1 MRNIVLFLVIVILSG
16 CSPLNYQYTTL
27 NTAGHID
34 SIYGDVEII
43 ESETQLR
50 RKLARDFRFRLDLQ
64 RYWNSQPYG
73 IVAQYYW
80 SLDRGWRYGFNSPY
94 EMWSSSNW
102 FDYPFGYGYGYG
114 WNHWNRWNHWN
125 HWNGWGYSYYNS
137 SFNNW
142 NVGPFS
148 NRGYNVVY
156 NASRRGSLTSN
167 ISNRVRTNTNRKPVV
182 VNKPTI
188 RVNKPRINNNNTIII
203 NNNNRPSYNNNVR
216 PPVNNNRPSINRNS
230 KPSINRN
237 TTTRTSRPSPSKR
250 GGN

>member
-1 MRNIVLFLVIVILSG
+1 MKNILVVLVTIILSG
-16 CSPLNYQYTTL
+16 CSSLQFQYNTL
-27 NTAGHID
+27 NTAAQLD

-43 ESETQLR
+43 ETESDIR

-64 RYWNSQPYG
+64 RYWNAQPYG
-73 IVAQYYW
+73 IVSQYYW

-94 EMWSSSNW
+94 DMWFSSNW
-102 FDYPFGYGYGYG
+102 FDYPFGYGYGLG
-114 WNHWNRWNHWN
+114 WNRWNRWNHWN

-137 SFNNW
+137 PFSNW
-142 NVGPFS
+142 NVGPFN
-148 NRGYNVVY
+148 NRGYNVIY

-188 RVNKPRINNNNTIII
+188 RVNKPRINNNTIRI
-203 NNNNRPSYNNNVR
+203 NNNNRPSYNNVR
-216 PPVNNNRPSINRNS
+216 PAVNNNQPTINRNSRPSINRS
-230 KPSINRN
+230 
-237 TTTRTSRPSPSKR
+237 TTTRNSRPTPSKR

>member
-16 CSPLNYQYTTL
+16 CSSLNHQYTTL
-27 NTAGHID
+27 NTAGQFD
-34 SIYGDVEII
+34 SIYGDIEII

-94 EMWSSSNW
+94 DMWFSSNW

-114 WNHWNRWNHWN
+114 WNRWNRWNHWN

-188 RVNKPRINNNNTIII
+188 RVNKPRINNNNTIRI
-203 NNNNRPSYNNNVR
+203 NNNNRPSYNNVR
-216 PPVNNNRPSINRNS
+216 PPVNNNQPTINRNS

-237 TTTRTSRPSPSKR
+237 TTTRSSRPSPSKR